1 MLRKFINILGGIG
14 LFFEIAMIY
23 IMADN
28 IDAAVAWL
36 ACFAWTGIAL
46 FRNNQA

>member
-14 LFFEIAMIY
+14 LLLELAFIY

-36 ACFAWTGIAL
+36 CCFAWTGIAL
-46 FRNNQA
+46 FRNNAA